1 MQGIGEILKRTRE
14 AQGITLEEVAEATKI
29 RRKYLEALENE
40 AFDVLPGEVYAK
52 GFATAYLKYLGIKD
66 DPAVVEVMKPKPKA
80 PEEPAH
86 VEEEQVKERR
96 SRAARQTKPA
106 PRRKKS
112 PAASFEEKPLSK
124 NASLIVILS
133 VAAIILLLALQWVY
147 TRSQQDQIPPDNVQQ
162 QENVDGGQQDGE
174 GDPENT
180 AEPDVPP
187 EPAAPVYHGLEMHL
201 EILDVNANATDQC
214 WMQITVDG
222 KKTELTLS
230 EGQTQDVQANESI
243 QLRLG
248 NAGVVKITLNG
259 QDLGVMGSQGQV
271 VKKEFK
277 LEDYTAAAQ

>member
-1 MQGIGEILKRTRE
+1 
-14 AQGITLEEVAEATKI
+14 
-29 RRKYLEALENE
+29 
-40 AFDVLPGEVYAK
+40 
-52 GFATAYLKYLGIKD
+52 
-66 DPAVVEVMKPKPKA
+66 
-80 PEEPAH
+80 
-86 VEEEQVKERR
+86 
-96 SRAARQTKPA
+96 
-106 PRRKKS
+106 
-112 PAASFEEKPLSK
+112 
-124 NASLIVILS
+124 
-133 VAAIILLLALQWVY
+133 
-147 TRSQQDQIPPDNVQQ
+147 
-162 QENVDGGQQDGE
+162 
-174 GDPENT
+174 
-180 AEPDVPP
+180 
-187 EPAAPVYHGLEMHL
+187 MHL